1 MNSPIYV
8 SLLAH
13 FLDEDLT
20 NSGHIVI
27 HLCELLQEEA
37 RNGEDQGHDIGSPLH
52 SAASV
57 TWLFSEPD
65 ITVIHLCELL
75 QEEALNGEDQGHDIG
90 APFHSAASVTWL
102 FSEPDIT
109 VALIR

>member
-1 MNSPIYV
+1 MRAAI
-8 SLLAH
+8 
-13 FLDEDLT
+13 T
-20 NSGHIVI
+20 
-27 HLCELLQEEA
+27 
-37 RNGEDQGHDIGSPLH
+37 
-52 SAASV
+52 SAAFV

-109 VALIR
+109 VVLIR